1 MLSNNS
7 YKKYTEISLENLYV
21 DIKAK
26 SVNLRTWKCNK
37 FA

>member
-26 SVNLRTWKCNK
+26 SVNSRTWKCNK

>member
-7 YKKYTEISLENLYV
+7 YKKCTEISLENLYV
-21 DIKAK
+21 DIEAK
-26 SVNLRTWKCNK
+26 SVNSRTWKYNK